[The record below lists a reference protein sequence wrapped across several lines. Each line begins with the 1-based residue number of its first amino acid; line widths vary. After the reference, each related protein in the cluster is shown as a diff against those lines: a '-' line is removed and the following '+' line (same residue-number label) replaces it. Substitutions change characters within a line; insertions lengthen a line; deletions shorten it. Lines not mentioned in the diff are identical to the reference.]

1 MSAAHPM
8 RPSSFD
14 AASVPAL
21 PAETAPLRDL
31 APLMRPSSVAVLGAS
46 PRPDSFGNSVV
57 KNLLAGGYGGRIYP
71 IHPSAAEVEGLRCF
85 ADLQSLP
92 EAPDC
97 AVIALPA
104 DKVLPALTQAAARG
118 IRAAVLFASGFA
130 ELGNTGRALQA
141 ELTALCK
148 RTGLL
153 VCGPNC
159 LGLANLH
166 DRISLYSAPLPEPLR
181 IGGVAIASHSGS
193 GCIALAGVGRFGL
206 SHLVSVGNA
215 AVLDIDDYLAFF
227 ADDPH
232 TRVAALF
239 MESVRHP
246 ERFLR
251 AAQRMRAARK
261 PVVVL
266 KVGRSTQGAAA
277 TAAHTGSLAGSHAAA
292 VDFFRSA
299 GVVLVE
305 DMDEMVETCTLMA
318 ESAKRPAG
326 DGLAVINV
334 SGGEVALTCD
344 LAQTTGLRLSVLA
357 PATIDALRG
366 CLPAFATPSNPLD
379 ATGAAVFDMT
389 MYARA
394 IDALLADPDV
404 GLLAV
409 SQDCPVGLGA
419 KGADNYRAMA
429 EATAAAAKR
438 TGKPLA
444 FYSNVGGGL
453 HPRTVEPL
461 QGSGVPALQGARP
474 ALIAMRH
481 FIDWHLWQAPATH
494 DDAAPLAAD
503 PAWADRL
510 ASGRALSEHEA
521 RRFLEAHGIRATR
534 EARAANADQA
544 AQCAAAIGFPVAM
557 KIDSP
562 DIPHKTEAGGVRLA
576 LRDPDEVRTAF
587 DEMLATVRGRV
598 PEARID
604 GVLIQEMV
612 AGGIEMIAGLSH
624 QPPFG
629 HAVVAGSGGVWVEL
643 VRDSSLALA
652 PVSAA
657 RAQTLVGGTRAARLL
672 DGFRGAP
679 PADRAAFEALIVRLS
694 QIGAAY
700 AGFIEAIDL
709 NPVTVLAAGQ
719 GVRVLDALVELRAA
733 PSHPSTKA
741 GDKP

>member
-1 MSAAHPM
+1 MKALFADSA
-8 RPSSFD
+8 
-14 AASVPAL
+14 L
-21 PAETAPLRDL
+21 LRDL
-31 APLMRPSSVAVLGAS
+31 TPLMRPSSVAVLGAS

-57 KNLLAGGYGGRIYP
+57 KNLLAGGYTGRIYP
-71 IHPSAAEVEGLRCF
+71 IHPSAQTVEGLPCF
-85 ADLQSLP
+85 ATLQDLP

-97 AVIALPA
+97 AVVALPA
-104 DKVLPALTQAAARG
+104 DKVLPALAHAVKRG
-118 IRAAVLFASGFA
+118 LRAAVIFASGFA
-130 ELGNTGRALQA
+130 ELGEAGRALQA
-141 ELTALCK
+141 ELAALCA

-181 IGGVAIASHSGS
+181 VGGVAIASHSGS
-193 GCIALAGVGRFGL
+193 GCIALGGVDRFGL

-215 AVLDIDDYLAFF
+215 AVLDVDDYLGFF
-227 ADDPH
+227 ADDPN

-239 MESVRHP
+239 MESVRYP
-246 ERFLR
+246 RRFLE
-251 AAQRMRAARK
+251 AAARMRAAGK

-266 KVGRSTQGAAA
+266 KVGRSTEGAAA

-305 DMDEMVETCTLMA
+305 DMDEMVETCALMI
-318 ESAKRPAG
+318 ESTKRPAG

-344 LAQTTGLRLSVLA
+344 LAQAAGLRFPALA
-357 PATIDALRG
+357 PATLDALRA

-394 IDALLADPDV
+394 IDTLLADP
-404 GLLAV
+404 GIALLAV
-409 SQDCPVGLGA
+409 SQDCPVNLGT
-419 KGADNYRAMA
+419 KGAETYRAIA
-429 EATAAAAKR
+429 ATTAAAAAR
-438 TGKPLA
+438 TDKPIA

-453 HPRTVEPL
+453 HPHAIEPL
-461 QGSGVPALQGARP
+461 AGSGVAALQGARA
-474 ALIAMRH
+474 ALVAMRH
-481 FIDWHLWQAPATH
+481 FIDWHLWQPSVAH
-494 DDAAPLAAD
+494 DGAAVLEAD
-503 PAWADRL
+503 PAWTDRL
-510 ASGRALSEHEA
+510 ASGQALSEHEA
-521 RRFLEAHGIRATR
+521 KRFLEAHGIRATR
-534 EARAANADQA
+534 EARATDAEQA
-544 AQCAAAIGFPVAM
+544 AQAAAVIGFPVVM

-576 LRDPDEVRTAF
+576 LRTQAEVRAAF
-587 DEMLATVRGRV
+587 GDMLATVRERMPTARV
-598 PEARID
+598 E

-612 AGGIEMIAGLSH
+612 RGGIEMIAGLSR
-624 QPPFG
+624 QAPFG

-652 PVSAA
+652 PVDAP
-657 RAQTLVGGTRAARLL
+657 RATALVGSTRAARLL
-672 DGFRGAP
+672 DGFRGAA

-694 QIGAAY
+694 QIGSTY
-700 AGFIEAIDL
+700 ADYIEAIDL
-709 NPVTVLAAGQ
+709 NPVAVLAQGE
-719 GVRVLDALVELRAA
+719 GVRVLDALVELRTA
-733 PSHPSTKA
+733 PTSHP
-741 GDKP
+741 

>member
-1 MSAAHPM
+1 M

-14 AASVPAL
+14 TSSMQAFPADAAA
-21 PAETAPLRDL
+21 LRDL
-31 APLMRPSSVAVLGAS
+31 TPLMRPASVAVLGAS

-57 KNLLAGGYGGRIYP
+57 KNLRGGGYDGRIYP
-71 IHPSAAEVEGLRCF
+71 IHPSATEVEGLPCF
-85 ADLQSLP
+85 ADLQGLP
-92 EAPDC
+92 ETPDC
-97 AVIALPA
+97 AVVALPA
-104 DKVLPALTQAAARG
+104 DKVLPALAQAAARG

-130 ELGNTGRALQA
+130 ELGDAGRALQA
-141 ELTALCK
+141 ELTALCE

-166 DRISLYSAPLPEPLR
+166 ARISLYSAPLPEPLR
-181 IGGVAIASHSGS
+181 VGGVAIASHSGS
-193 GCIALAGVGRFGL
+193 GCIALAGAGRFGL

-215 AVLDIDDYLAFF
+215 AVLDVDDYLAFF
-227 ADDPH
+227 ADDPN

-251 AAQRMRAARK
+251 AAQRMRAAGK

-266 KVGRSTQGAAA
+266 KVGRSVQGAAA

-292 VDFFRSA
+292 ADFFRTA

-305 DMDEMVETCTLMA
+305 DLDEMVETCTLMA
-318 ESAKRPAG
+318 ESAERPGG

-344 LAQTTGLRLSVLA
+344 LAQAAGLRFATLE
-357 PATIDALRG
+357 PATLEALRG
-366 CLPAFATPSNPLD
+366 CLPPFATPSNPLD
-379 ATGAAVFDMT
+379 ATGVAVFDMA

-394 IDALLADPDV
+394 IDALLSDPGV
-404 GLLAV
+404 ALLAV
-409 SQDCPVGLGA
+409 SQDCPVGLSA
-419 KGADNYRAMA
+419 KGADNYRAIA
-429 EATAAAAKR
+429 QTTAAAAAR
-438 TGKPLA
+438 SGKPLV

-453 HPRTVEPL
+453 HPRVVAPL
-461 QGSGVPALQGARP
+461 VGSGVAALQGARA
-474 ALIAMRH
+474 ALIALRH
-481 FIDWHLWQAPATH
+481 FIDWHLWRAPAAH
-494 DDAAPLAAD
+494 EGIAPLAAD

-521 RRFLEAHGIRATR
+521 KRFLEAHGIRATR
-534 EARAANADQA
+534 EARAADAAQA
-544 AQCAAAIGFPVAM
+544 AQRAAEIGFPVAM

-576 LRDPDEVRTAF
+576 LQNAAEVRSAF
-587 DEMLATVRGRV
+587 ADMLATVRERMPG
-598 PEARID
+598 ARIV
-604 GVLIQEMV
+604 GVLVQEMV
-612 AGGIEMIAGLSH
+612 TGGIEMIAGLSR

-629 HAVVAGSGGVWVEL
+629 HAVLAGSGGVWVEL

-652 PVSAA
+652 PVDAQRA
-657 RAQTLVGGTRAARLL
+657 RTLVDGTRAARLL

-709 NPVTVLAAGQ
+709 NPVAVLAAGQ
-719 GVRVLDALVELRAA
+719 GVRVLDALVELRTA
-733 PSHPSTKA
+733 PSHP
-741 GDKP
+741 